1 MPYLTTNRFLILCT
15 VDYLTDHYVVAFG
28 TRSLAFGTRSRAFDS
43 VLVHLRRPGSD
54 RVRKAS
60 LKGVSGSAQKKEDRL
75 LRRRGIPF
83 YWWWFFLLL
92 KIFEVASSGIVP
104 LRVFSAT
111 YILFRIQ
118 HELEQ
123 RGCQHIPV
131 VLGTPYWSSGRVYKA
146 ERIPL

>member
-15 VDYLTDHYVVAFG
+15 IDYLTDHYVVAFG
-28 TRSLAFGTRSRAFDS
+28 TRSRAFDF

-75 LRRRGIPF
+75 FRRRGIPF
-83 YWWWFFLLL
+83 KWWWFFLLL
-92 KIFEVASSGIVP
+92 KIFFKWQAPVVYHCVSLP
-104 LRVFSAT
+104 PQT
-111 YILFRIQ
+111 LFRIQ

-131 VLGTPYWSSGRVYKA
+131 VLGGPYWSSGKGYNA